1 MNSPAT
7 KLSGADS
14 HSLTNPS
21 SSDSIP
27 RNMIG
32 PRTNPPATLA
42 GTLTSEAEPKV
53 STETGAVEMLAA
65 VVTPTCSGSGPG
77 RNETA
82 RVSGRAST
90 SSPTTAPN
98 DSWKLTSKR
107 LLGLTVS
114 SQAAGASQSSQP
126 SLGREARIA
135 SRPTMPATP
144 ARTIDGDAPV
154 SST

>member
-1 MNSPAT
+1 M
-7 KLSGADS
+7 
-14 HSLTNPS
+14 
-21 SSDSIP
+21 
-27 RNMIG
+27 G

-42 GTLTSEAEPKV
+42 GTLTSDAEPKV
-53 STETGAVEMLAA
+53 SMEIGAVEMLAA

-77 RNETA
+77 RNEKA

-90 SSPTTAPN
+90 SRPRTAPN

-107 LLGLTVS
+107 LLGFTVS

-135 SRPTMPATP
+135 SRPTTPATP
-144 ARTIDGDAPV
+144 ARTMDGDAPV